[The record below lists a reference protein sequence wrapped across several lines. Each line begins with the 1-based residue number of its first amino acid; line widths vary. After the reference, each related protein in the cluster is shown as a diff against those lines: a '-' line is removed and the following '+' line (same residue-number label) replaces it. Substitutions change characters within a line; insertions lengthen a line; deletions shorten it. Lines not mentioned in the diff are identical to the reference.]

1 MCLST
6 PRPSPASP
14 KVAQKIPNSK
24 SRLIGFPPD
33 EAFLNL
39 ASTTCWG
46 QLSVGHEISVQKP
59 LSDQPG
65 HDVAHLV
72 YGVHLADVVSPRE
85 GVDVTL

>member
-1 MCLST
+1 MHCQARGLPFAHGTIALSQSPSYLPYASRPLSLST

-46 QLSVGHEISVQKP
+46 QLSVGH
-59 LSDQPG
+59 
-65 HDVAHLV
+65 
-72 YGVHLADVVSPRE
+72 
-85 GVDVTL
+85 